1 VVDIFRAALSFA
13 ASAPGQV
20 VSRWPITGTMYA
32 FEFSY
37 KIKSAAFRGIAEF
50 KRTLY
55 FRNLIVEFIS
65 ILFELLGLL

>member
-1 VVDIFRAALSFA
+1 
-13 ASAPGQV
+13 
-20 VSRWPITGTMYA
+20 MYA